1 MQNDRCA
8 CGGAG
13 GCENRSAAGL
23 RFRRFRRALLPLA
36 AAAALL
42 FAGGPAARAQSITP
56 PDKCAAD
63 GTTVTCTGDLSGG
76 VDVDGGGGT
85 YTGLNIHGLTGDI
98 APAGGTEGIKF
109 SSGGNVSLNV
119 DTGGFDIVTQGTRS
133 EGILAQSS
141 GNGSITIDMTGNIV
155 TKGEESEGIDAKGD
169 GSGAV
174 TITVTGNIETEN
186 DDSQGIEAFSDSGAI
201 KIDVTGDIA
210 TKGERSKGIDAAN
223 RNGAAVEV
231 ILAGSIETEGTD
243 SEGIYVDNNGS
254 EVTKVTVTG
263 DITTTGD
270 DSEGIDAVS
279 DGDGAVEIAVQGNIR
294 TDGVNSQGIEAYS
307 SSGAVKVDVT
317 GNIATVGNDSD
328 GINAVSDGDGAVEV
342 IVTGNIRTEGV
353 NSRGI
358 YAKSNGGDIRIA
370 LHGGTIASEQSAGI
384 EFDDGATN
392 SLTIRGTVTIRGG
405 EYISEFGVEEL
416 VDVRG
421 GSGDETID
429 NYGRLTTPGRIDLG
443 EGVNVFNNR
452 AGATFNSGTS
462 VILAHDTSNI
472 LDDTFANAGDL
483 SPGGAGEV
491 QTTTLA
497 GVFQNFITDENGIAK
512 KGTFTVTIGPD
523 GTADL
528 LQVAGVAFLGGTV
541 RVVGAYELTEAVPI
555 LWAIAGLEG
564 PSLSDPAEFDEIVGS
579 SLFYDLSLSYSDSNN
594 DGTNDTVTLSSAEK
608 PGVTFRGF
616 AATANQRA
624 VAGALDSLP
633 ADNAIVKNGKAA
645 TAQAELRAAYDGL
658 SGELHA
664 SLKGALMDG
673 GRATAAAVNRR
684 LAARAG
690 GPGARLPAAA
700 AGPSRSPRPGG
711 ARGGFWIEGYGGRS
725 VTGAASGAARMTADR
740 RGAVFG
746 VDRALGGGWRLGA
759 LGGYGRTELRQRAR
773 RSSGSVDS
781 WSVGLYGGLESGASR
796 FGFGALYTGHTVDVR
811 RSVRIGDVSQ
821 RLSAGYDARSWQVFA
836 EAGHRIQAGGLTL
849 EPFAGVS
856 HTGLYTEGFRESG
869 GGAALTASSD
879 TDAMT
884 FATLGLR
891 ASMPLDDGVRLRG
904 MAGWRHAFGD
914 TAPSS
919 AHSMAG
925 GARFAVAGAPV
936 AQDALDIELG
946 IEAGLA
952 DTATFG
958 AAYTGR
964 YGGGAGHG
972 LTAELRLAF

>member
-8 CGGAG
+8 AGGAA
-13 GCENRSAAGL
+13 GCENRSAGAAGSC
-23 RFRRFRRALLPLA
+23 FRRFRRALLPLA

-56 PDKCAAD
+56 SDKCPAV

-76 VDVDGGGGT
+76 VDVNGGGGI

-98 APAGGTEGIKF
+98 EPAGGTKGVVF
-109 SSGGNVSLNV
+109 SNGGNVSLNV

-141 GNGSITIDMTGNIV
+141 GNGSIMIDMTGNIV
-155 TKGEESEGIDAKGD
+155 TKGEESEGIDAD

-201 KIDVTGDIA
+201 KIDVTGTIA

-223 RNGAAVEV
+223 QSGGTVEV

-405 EYISEFGVEEL
+405 EYFSEFGVEEL
-416 VDVRG
+416 VDVTG

-462 VILAHDTSNI
+462 VDLGSGN
-472 LDDTFANAGDL
+472 TFTNWGEL
-483 SPGGAGEV
+483 SPGGADAV
-491 QTTTLA
+491 QTTALT
-497 GVFQNFITDENGIAK
+497 GNFVGEQGS
-512 KGTFTVTIGPD
+512 TFTVTIGPD
-523 GTADL
+523 GTGDL
-528 LQVAGVAFLGGTV
+528 LQVVGGAFLGGTV

-555 LWAIAGLEG
+555 LWAAAGLEG
-564 PSLSDPAEFDEIVGS
+564 LSLSDPAEFDEIVGS
-579 SLFYDLSLSYSDSNN
+579 LFYKLSLSYSDSDN
-594 DGTNDTVTLSSAEK
+594 DNTNDTVALSSTRNSA
-608 PGVTFRGF
+608 TFRSF

-633 ADNAIVKNGKAA
+633 ADNAIVTNVMAA
-645 TAQAELRAAYDGL
+645 TAREELRAAYNGL
-658 SGELHA
+658 SGEVHA

-684 LAARAG
+684 LAARFGA
-690 GPGARLPAAA
+690 PGARD
-700 AGPSRSPRPGG
+700 
-711 ARGGFWIEGYGGRS
+711 GFWIEGHGGRS
-725 VTGAASGAARMTADR
+725 ETDAASGAARMTADR

-746 VDRALGGGWRLGA
+746 VDRALDGGWRIGA
-759 LGGYGRTELRQRAR
+759 LGGYGRTELRQRALL
-773 RSSGSVDS
+773 SSGSDDS

-796 FGFGALYTGHTVDVR
+796 FGSGALYTGHAVDVR

-856 HTGLYTEGFRESG
+856 HTGLDTEGFRESG

-879 TDAMT
+879 TDAIT

-891 ASMPLDDGVRLRG
+891 ASMSLDDAVRLRG
-904 MAGWRHAFGD
+904 MAGWRHASGD

-925 GARFAVAGAPV
+925 GAPFAVAGAPV

>member
-8 CGGAG
+8 CGGSG
-13 GCENRSAAGL
+13 GCENRSAGAAGL

-42 FAGGPAARAQSITP
+42 FAGGPAAWAQSITP
-56 PDKCAAD
+56 ADKCAAD

-85 YTGLNIHGLTGDI
+85 YTRLHIHGLTGDI
-98 APAGGTEGIKF
+98 EPAGGTKGVVF
-109 SSGGNVSLNV
+109 SNGGNVSLNV

-155 TKGEESEGIDAKGD
+155 TKGEESEGIDADGD

-210 TKGERSKGIDAAN
+210 TKGERSKGINAAN
-223 RNGAAVEV
+223 QSGGTVEV

-254 EVTKVTVTG
+254 EVTKVKVTG

-270 DSEGIDAVS
+270 ASEGIDAVS

-294 TDGVNSQGIEAYS
+294 TEGVNSQGIEAYS

-342 IVTGNIRTEGV
+342 IVTGDIETGGTG
-353 NSRGI
+353 SRGI
-358 YAKSNGGDIRIA
+358 YAQSNGGNIGIL
-370 LHGGTIASEQSAGI
+370 LHGGTIASEKSAGI

-392 SLTIRGTVTIRGG
+392 SLTIRDTVTIRGG
-405 EYISEFGVEEL
+405 ENSSEFGVEEL
-416 VDVRG
+416 VDVTG

-462 VILAHDTSNI
+462 VDLGSGN
-472 LDDTFANAGDL
+472 TFTNWGEL
-483 SPGGAGEV
+483 SPGGADAV
-491 QTTTLA
+491 QTTTLT
-497 GVFQNFITDENGIAK
+497 GNFVGEQGS
-512 KGTFTVTIGPD
+512 TFTVTIGPD
-523 GTADL
+523 GTGDL

-711 ARGGFWIEGYGGRS
+711 ARDGFWIEGHGGRS
-725 VTGAASGAARMTADR
+725 ETDAASGAARMTADR

-746 VDRALGGGWRLGA
+746 VDRALDGGWRLGA

-781 WSVGLYGGLESGASR
+781 RSVGLYGGLESGALR
-796 FGFGALYTGHTVDVR
+796 FGAGALYTGHAVDVR

-856 HTGLYTEGFRESG
+856 HTGLDTEGFRESG

-891 ASMPLDDGVRLRG
+891 ASMSLDDGVRLRG
-904 MAGWRHAFGD
+904 MAGWRHASGD

-925 GARFAVAGAPV
+925 GAPFAVAGAPV
-936 AQDALDIELG
+936 AQYAVDIELG
-946 IEAGLA
+946 IEAGLT
-952 DTATFG
+952 DTATVG
-958 AAYTGR
+958 AAYTGQ
-964 YGGGAGHG
+964 YGGGGAGHG
-972 LTAELRLAF
+972 LTAELRVAF